1 MTEKKIAKKAKA
13 HRRYQTMD
21 GTVVPGVTTVLSV
34 INKPQLV
41 KWANNLG
48 LQGIDSTAYVDE
60 TARIGTLGHEMIQEY
75 LGGPKW
81 DRASYDATQVDLAEN
96 AVLSFFE
103 WERQTG
109 NKMETL
115 EIELPL
121 VSEKM
126 RVGGTIDWYGTIN
139 GQRWLVDIK
148 TSKGLYPE
156 HVFQVSAYWSMLQ
169 ELGYSVDGV
178 RLLRVGRTED
188 EGFDDHI
195 IGGTSLELGLRVFE
209 AALALYRAK
218 QLFEK
223 NEKALE
229 GKPCATKKTTE
240 EAA

>member
-1 MTEKKIAKKAKA
+1 MTEAKIAKKAKA
-13 HRRYQTMD
+13 HRRYQTAD

-81 DRASYDATQVDLAEN
+81 DREAYDADQIDLAEN
-96 AVLSFFE
+96 AALSFFE

-109 NKMETL
+109 SKMKTIF
-115 EIELPL
+115 IEKQL

-126 RVGGTIDWYGTIN
+126 RVGGTIDWYGWI
-139 GQRWLVDIK
+139 GDRLWLVDIK
-148 TSKGLYPE
+148 TSKTLYPE
-156 HVFQVSAYWSMLQ
+156 HVFQVAAYAAML
-169 ELGYSVDGV
+169 EEWGYRLDGV

-195 IGGTSLELGLRVFE
+195 VGMAALRLGLKVFKAALDLYQAKQAFEKHEKSLEPKKPRAKKIKKE
-209 AALALYRAK
+209 AA
-218 QLFEK
+218 
-223 NEKALE
+223 
-229 GKPCATKKTTE
+229 
-240 EAA
+240 